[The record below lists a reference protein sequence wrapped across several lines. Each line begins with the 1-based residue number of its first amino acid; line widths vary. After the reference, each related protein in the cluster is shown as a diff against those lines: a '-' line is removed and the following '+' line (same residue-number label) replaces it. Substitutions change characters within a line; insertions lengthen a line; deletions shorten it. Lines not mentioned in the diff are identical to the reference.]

1 MLPELIKVQKGSWY
15 DVGDREVRHGCVYTY
30 RISSDNKFKDKKVG
44 EWVLNVFVDRMKAKA
59 FVRAALSED
68 SSLLANEIKTKA
80 AVFKQVSTQ
89 NLNYYSFF
97 YHLVSNIK
105 LKGVRLSRERISS
118 ENEIPAY
125 IKNDEYLK
133 KSDKI
138 KFEKYKDV
146 VKGKKVFSDKIVVLI
161 DKDAPCLL
169 AYYYYLEVI
178 VGAYY
183 NSEQSTLDLS
193 DYSCDVSP
201 CF

>member
-201 CF
+201 CL